1 VRREASPWET
11 EQALRMDAY
20 FRARSDG
27 IATDH
32 VLCLADR
39 AARPVEA
46 VLDEHLAIMRTKD

>member
-1 VRREASPWET
+1 
-11 EQALRMDAY
+11 MDAY